1 MNTQKSVFNKI
12 SQIKKEES
20 VELSEE
26 RVELARKPNSI
37 LGDISK
43 LDNKMRSEQDKI
55 DRAYGEYKGLQMKW
69 VRLMEDVNSEL
80 DKLEDDLI
88 EIKKKAEEIGVDT
101 SSIDSY
107 DKVMDEII
115 RLTKIANQ
123 SKTLYPAI

>member
-1 MNTQKSVFNKI
+1 MNTQKSVFKKL
-12 SQIKKEES
+12 SQVEK
-20 VELSEE
+20 VELSELQK
-26 RVELARKPNSI
+26 VEFARKPNSI
-37 LGDISK
+37 LADVAK

-88 EIKKKAEEIGVDT
+88 EIEKKAKEIDVNP
-101 SSIDSY
+101 SSIDGY
-107 DKVMDEII
+107 DKVMAEII

-123 SKTLYPAI
+123 SKTLYPAV